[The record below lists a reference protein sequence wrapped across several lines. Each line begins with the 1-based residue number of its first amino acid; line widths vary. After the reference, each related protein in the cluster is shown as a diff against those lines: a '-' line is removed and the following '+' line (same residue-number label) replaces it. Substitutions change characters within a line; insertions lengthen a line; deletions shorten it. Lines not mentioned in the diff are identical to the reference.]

1 MGPGPC
7 WWGEGAVLKLFNP
20 GSTTLGLQKKQHPE
34 FPVALAHSNG
44 LLMFLQRIMCGV
56 KAPAREGIPRLR
68 AGYLGTA
75 LARGLFTS

>member
-20 GSTTLGLQKKQHPE
+20 RSTTLGLQKKQHPE

-44 LLMFLQRIMCGV
+44 LLMFFEKNYVWG
-56 KAPAREGIPRLR
+56 KSP
-68 AGYLGTA
+68 
-75 LARGLFTS
+75 SS